1 MISQV
6 YPLMRRASHPGTEVP
21 NEVQGFSPGGPGY
34 RKWTLSGEEPYLWA
48 QRFRMRWG
56 GFSPPPNVE
65 LDALD
70 ALEAQ
75 HC

>member
-1 MISQV
+1 
-6 YPLMRRASHPGTEVP
+6 MRRASHLGTEP
-21 NEVQGFSPGGPGY
+21 ANEVQGFSPGGPGY
-34 RKWTLSGEEPYLWA
+34 RKWTLSDEEPYLNEV
-48 QRFRMRWG
+48 G